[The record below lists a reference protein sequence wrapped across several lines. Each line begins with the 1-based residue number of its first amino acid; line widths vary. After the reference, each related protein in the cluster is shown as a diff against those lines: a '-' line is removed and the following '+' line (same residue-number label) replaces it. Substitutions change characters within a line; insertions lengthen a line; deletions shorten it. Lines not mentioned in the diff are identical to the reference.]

1 MRETIINLLEGINDS
16 VDYELCTS
24 LIDDGVLSSLDVIQI
39 IGELDDEFD
48 IAIPAAEIVPK
59 NFNSLD
65 AIVALIERLAEE

>member
-16 VDYELCTS
+16 IDYATCTS
-24 LIDDGVLSSLDVIQI
+24 LIDDGMLSSLDVIQI
-39 IGELDDEFD
+39 ISELDDEFD

-65 AIVALIERLAEE
+65 AIVALTAKLVEA